1 MSKLLLLRMWIVVNY
16 GDSKKLALE
25 IVGDE
30 TVHDIMRVL
39 HLVYHFPK
47 RVQLTYKDHIISEK
61 QGPILNIDQIKDRPE
76 EEADLIELKIS
87 KGTLN
92 DPNEKG
98 PTGEVNQDADIS
110 VGRYFKNN
118 DKLSPSSINQSLSKR
133 SRGRQPS
140 LKQ

>member
-1 MSKLLLLRMWIVVNY
+1 MSKLLLFRMWIVINY
-16 GDSKKLALE
+16 GDSKKLAFE
-25 IVGDE
+25 IAGDE

-39 HLVYHFPK
+39 HYIYHFPK

-98 PTGEVNQDADIS
+98 PTGEVSQDTDIS
-110 VGRYFKNN
+110 VGRYFKKN
-118 DKLSPSSINQSLSKR
+118 DKLSPSSINMSLSNR